1 MHDECLTT
9 IGDKLLMTFLKL
21 NFISEC
27 QLIYG
32 KIELIFVKNRIN
44 IRSVSKINLLNGWRL
59 PAFDLIVS
67 IPLLK

>member
-9 IGDKLLMTFLKL
+9 IGDKLLMTFSKL

-27 QLIYG
+27 QLIYR
-32 KIELIFVKNRIN
+32 KIELIFVKI

-59 PAFDLIVS
+59 PAFDLICA
-67 IPLLK
+67 LYHY

>member
-9 IGDKLLMTFLKL
+9 IGDKQLLMKFSKL

-27 QLIYG
+27 QLIYR
-32 KIELIFVKNRIN
+32 KIELIFVKNRII

-59 PAFDLIVS
+59 PAFDLICA
-67 IPLLK
+67 LYHY